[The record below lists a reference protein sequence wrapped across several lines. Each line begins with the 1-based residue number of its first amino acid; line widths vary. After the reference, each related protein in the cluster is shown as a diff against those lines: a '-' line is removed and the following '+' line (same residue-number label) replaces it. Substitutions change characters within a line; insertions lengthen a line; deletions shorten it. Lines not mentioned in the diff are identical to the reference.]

1 MHAFLVSGV
10 KLPVCEVNH
19 SPTTSAEV
27 KNEWSYTST
36 LPIWLHGVD
45 IENFSSHAFPESS
58 IQLTYLAHRFT
69 PYFRAIK
76 LFVNLDEIYEVF
88 VM

>member
-10 KLPVCEVNH
+10 ELPGCEVNH
-19 SPTTSAEV
+19 PPSTSVEV

-45 IENFSSHAFPESS
+45 MENFSSRAFPESS
-58 IQLTYLAHRFT
+58 IEVTYLAHRFT
-69 PYFRAIK
+69 PCFRAIK
-76 LFVNLDEIYEVF
+76 ILVRLDKIYKFFVT
-88 VM
+88 